1 METLL
6 AKDPDFSNGW
16 NFLGWLYN
24 KQGRYKLAAIALLK
38 AIEANPFDPYAY
50 NNLGQALAGQKK
62 YEEAL
67 PQYLK
72 QIEINKGDVYAYGN
86 LGRVYLELNQNQ
98 KAQRRAGSRGR
109 AKCQTRPLC
118 AIQFGPRLF

>member
-24 KQGRYKLAAIALLK
+24 QHGRYKLAAIALLK

-62 YEEAL
+62 YEEAVS
-67 PQYLK
+67 QYLK

-98 KAQRRAGSRGR
+98 KAQDALEAVAALSAKPDPYVQFNLGR
-109 AKCQTRPLC
+109 AY
-118 AIQFGPRLF
+118 F